1 MITRASRTSHGHG
14 DETDFWSD
22 VYSGRPIAI
31 LNHYGRLHVY
41 LDHILQHNV
50 VFAERQDALAWL
62 IQRIEATG
70 HLPARLGSA
79 CALGFSWQAIFLRPC
94 RVAHGSRRA
103 SAA

>member
-1 MITRASRTSHGHG
+1 MMITRTSRTSRAHC

-70 HLPARLGSA
+70 HPPASLESA
-79 CALGFSWQAIFLRPC
+79 
-94 RVAHGSRRA
+94 
-103 SAA
+103 